1 MQSAGDFMHPVISL
15 RKAYSIRVCL
25 RPPKGTE
32 NTITRYRFSKEDV
45 VGFVEDDSA
54 EYDVMTV
61 VMVRLGEPGTA
72 GYNGILGLLGT
83 LLSKK
88 VSNDEKLRVLSDE
101 YGIEPGAG
109 LKEGVTLVGTLGE
122 LIYEDAKAETKA
134 EDEAKTALFI
144 KNLMANTGWSL
155 DYTMDMLAMLPEDRE
170 RYRELIES
178 TATPEMSKAE
188 S

>member
-1 MQSAGDFMHPVISL
+1 MHSVSL
-15 RKAYSIRVCL
+15 RKAYSIWVCL

-83 LLSKK
+83 LLSRE
-88 VSNDEKLRVLSDE
+88 VPNDEKLRVLSDE

-109 LKEGVTLVGTLGE
+109 LKEGVALVGTLGE
-122 LIYEDAKAETKA
+122 LIVDDVRIES
-134 EDEAKTALFI
+134 I
-144 KNLMANTGWSL
+144 SNLMASTGWSI
-155 DYTMDMLAMLPEDRE
+155 DRAMDVLAISVKDRE
-170 RYRELIES
+170 RYRNAIES
-178 TATPEMSKAE
+178 AAE
-188 S
+188 QEAPSAEG

>member
-15 RKAYSIRVCL
+15 RKAYSIWVCL

-83 LLSKK
+83 LLSRE
-88 VSNDEKLRVLSDE
+88 VPNDEKFRVLSDE
-101 YGIEPGAG
+101 HGIEPGAG
-109 LKEGVTLVGTLGE
+109 LKEGAALVGTLGE
-122 LIYEDAKAETKA
+122 LIYGCEGRGCSGDEDWRHLEP
-134 EDEAKTALFI
+134 D
-144 KNLMANTGWSL
+144 GQ
-155 DYTMDMLAMLPEDRE
+155 YRLAHRSRDGHARDSHC
-170 RYRELIES
+170 RS
-178 TATPEMSKAE
+178 
-188 S
+188 